1 MVKPRVKTLKGNL
14 QGLGNQP
21 NLKADRCLL
30 ALLPLGTW
38 NAPYRMQSPWPA
50 TAHFQL
56 PLYSTRGPGHLTQPG
71 VQDSCNSS
79 ASLCFFSCRKVKM
92 LFLETP
98 CPNSHFHVALGRY
111 FRLYRGIHLSVEVPE
126 GYKDGTKTSNPGVS
140 SACLSGTE

>member
-14 QGLGNQP
+14 QGLGNQSS
-21 NLKADRCLL
+21 LKADRCLL

-50 TAHFQL
+50 TAHF
-56 PLYSTRGPGHLTQPG
+56 LYHFTQPG
-71 VQDSCNSS
+71 VQDSGTSS
-79 ASLCFFSCRKVKM
+79 ASLCFSSCRKVKM

-98 CPNSHFHVALGRY
+98 CLNSHFHVALGRY
-111 FRLYRGIHLSVEVPE
+111 FRLHRGIHLSVEVPE
-126 GYKDGTKTSNPGVS
+126 GYEDGTKTSNPGVS